1 MHSYSPILGEMRSQG
16 GRIRQNKVL
25 VKRFLTAS
33 LFLGALPLLSFAD
46 VKYNVRVNPA
56 AKNLSVRMQ
65 IDGAK
70 ESETVRIPAWCP
82 GFYFLLD
89 YEKAL
94 FDVNAVNLAGKKL
107 ATKKLD
113 SRAIQIS
120 NPTKEPIVITYR
132 IQGLDTGLGFFR
144 THVRAT
150 SAFINGP
157 SAFLYADDH
166 MTEKHSVKFNI
177 PTGWDIGTAMD
188 HDGQGN
194 YSSTGY
200 DELADH
206 PIQLGRFVRR
216 SFKVEGIPFEA
227 IWVGDPAPRCDV
239 DAETERLRRGS
250 IPAIKMMKKV
260 PFKRYLYLIHLEVGD
275 FAGGLEHRAST
286 TIAVGNSQ
294 TVHLDELATHEY
306 YHSWNVKQ
314 IRPKILGPFDYT
326 KQQRTVNLWFSEG
339 VTDYYAKLHAFQAG
353 LTSESQLLDGLRDE
367 IRTIERSETRKKMTL
382 EQVCYN
388 TWEDSGFGGFGD
400 LSFYNMGL
408 VAGFVLDASIRHESS
423 GKKSLD
429 DVMRLAYDRYALPK
443 PGFEEGA
450 LRDLVIEVGGAKLGP
465 IYDALIRTAG
475 NELPYAQLE
484 RLGLRLTIPGKE
496 YVDAPFVVNEAGTII
511 KVIGT
516 ETGLL
521 DGDNLVLVEPSS
533 TDQLKVTITRG
544 GQQKQVTVKARK
556 YKANDT
562 RLTRNIL
569 ATAEESARRAEWLK
583 GSGG

>member
-1 MHSYSPILGEMRSQG
+1 MCLLLS
-16 GRIRQNKVL
+16 
-25 VKRFLTAS
+25 
-33 LFLGALPLLSFAD
+33 ALPFFASAD

-94 FDVNAVNLAGKKL
+94 FDVNVVNLAGQKL
-107 ATKKLD
+107 VTKKLD
-113 SRAIQIS
+113 SRSIQIT
-120 NPTKEPIVITYR
+120 NPTKEPVVITYR
-132 IQGLDTGLGFFR
+132 IQGNDAGMGFFR

-150 SAFINGP
+150 NAFINGP
-157 SAFLYADDH
+157 SAFLYADAH
-166 MTEKHSVKFNI
+166 MTDKHSIKFNV
-177 PTGWDIGTAMD
+177 PSGWDIGTAMD

-194 YSSTGY
+194 YSSAGY

-250 IPAIKMMKKV
+250 IPAIKMMKTV

-275 FAGGLEHRAST
+275 FGGGLEHRAST

-306 YHSWNVKQ
+306 YHAWNVKQ
-314 IRPKILGPFDYT
+314 IRPKILGPFDYS
-326 KQQRTVNLWFSEG
+326 KPQRTVNLWFSEG

-382 EQVCYN
+382 EQVCFN
-388 TWEDSGFGGFGD
+388 TWEDTGFGGFGD

-408 VAGFVLDASIRHESS
+408 VAGFVLDATIRQETD

-429 DVMRLAYDRYALPK
+429 DVMRIAYDRYALPN

-450 LRDLVIEVGGAKLGP
+450 LRDLVVEVGGEKLGP
-465 IYDALIRTAG
+465 IYDTLIRSVG
-475 NELPYAQLE
+475 KDLPYSQLE
-484 RLGLRLTIPGKE
+484 HLGLRLTVPGKE
-496 YVDAPFVVNEAGTII
+496 YLDAPFVVNEAGTII

-521 DGDNLVLVEPSS
+521 DGDNLTLVEQEGVDS
-533 TDQLKVTITRG
+533 LKVTVKRG
-544 GQQKQVTVKARK
+544 GQQKQVIVKARK
-556 YKANDT
+556 FKANDT

-569 ATAEESARRAEWLK
+569 ATPTQLARRAEWLK

>member
-1 MHSYSPILGEMRSQG
+1 MRSQG

>member
-1 MHSYSPILGEMRSQG
+1 
-16 GRIRQNKVL
+16 
-25 VKRFLTAS
+25 
-33 LFLGALPLLSFAD
+33 
-46 VKYNVRVNPA
+46 
-56 AKNLSVRMQ
+56 MQ

-94 FDVNAVNLAGKKL
+94 FDVNVVNLAGQKL
-107 ATKKLD
+107 VTKKLD
-113 SRAIQIS
+113 SRSIQIA
-120 NPTKEPIVITYR
+120 NPTKEPVVITYR
-132 IQGLDTGLGFFR
+132 IQGNDAGMGFFR

-150 SAFINGP
+150 NAFINGP
-157 SAFLYADDH
+157 SAFLYADAH
-166 MTEKHSVKFNI
+166 MTDKHSVKFNV
-177 PTGWDIGTAMD
+177 PSGWDIGTAMD

-194 YSSTGY
+194 YSSAGY

-250 IPAIKMMKKV
+250 IPAIKMMKTV

-275 FAGGLEHRAST
+275 FGGGLEHRAST

-314 IRPKILGPFDYT
+314 IRPKLLGPFDYS
-326 KQQRTVNLWFSEG
+326 KPQRTVNLWFSEG

-382 EQVCYN
+382 EEVCFN
-388 TWEDSGFGGFGD
+388 TWEDTGFGGFGD

-408 VAGFVLDASIRHESS
+408 VAGFVLDASIRQETE

-429 DVMRLAYDRYALPK
+429 DVMRIAFDRYALPK

-450 LRDLVIEVGGAKLGP
+450 LRDLVVEVGGVKLGP
-465 IYDALIRTAG
+465 IYDTLIRSKG
-475 NELPYAQLE
+475 KDLPYSQLE
-484 RLGLRLTIPGKE
+484 HLGLRLTIPGKE
-496 YVDAPFVVNEAGTII
+496 YLDAPFVVNEAGTII

-521 DGDNLVLVEPSS
+521 DGDNLILVEQEG
-533 TDQLKVTITRG
+533 TDSLKVTVKRG
-544 GQQKQVTVKARK
+544 GQQKQVVVKARK
-556 YKANDT
+556 FKATDM

-569 ATAEESARRAEWLK
+569 ASPAQLARRTEWLK

>member
-1 MHSYSPILGEMRSQG
+1 MT
-16 GRIRQNKVL
+16 IRQNDVL
-25 VKRFLTAS
+25 VQRLLTS
-33 LFLGALPLLSFAD
+33 LSLLGALASLSFAD

-56 AKNLSVRMQ
+56 AKNLTVRMQ

-70 ESETVRIPAWCP
+70 ETETVRIPAWCP

-94 FDVNAVNLAGKKL
+94 FDVNVVNLAGKKL

-113 SRAIQIS
+113 ARAIQIS
-120 NPTKEPIVITYR
+120 NPSKEPVVVTYR

-166 MTEKHSVKFNI
+166 MTEKHSVKFNV

-188 HDGQGN
+188 HDGQGT
-194 YSSTGY
+194 YSSAGY

-216 SFKVEGIPFEA
+216 SFKVEGVPFEA

-250 IPAIKMMKKV
+250 IPAMRMMKKV
-260 PFKRYLYLIHLEVGD
+260 PFKKYVYLIHLEVGD

-286 TIAVGNSQ
+286 TIATGNGQ
-294 TVHLDELATHEY
+294 TVHLDELATHEF

-314 IRPKILGPFDYT
+314 IRPKILGPFDYS
-326 KQQRTVNLWFSEG
+326 KPQRTVNLWFSEG
-339 VTDYYAKLHAFQAG
+339 VTDYYSKLHAYQAG
-353 LTSESQLLDGLRDE
+353 LIGESQLLDGLRDE
-367 IRTIERSETRKKMTL
+367 IRTLERSETRKKMTL
-382 EQVCYN
+382 EQVCYQ

-408 VAGFVLDASIRHESS
+408 VSGFIFDATIRHETG

-443 PGFEEGA
+443 SGFEEGA
-450 LRDLVIEVGGAKLGP
+450 LRDLMVEVGGEKLGP
-465 IYDALIRTAG
+465 IYDTLIRSAG
-475 NELPYAQLE
+475 KELPYSQLE
-484 RLGLRLTIPGKE
+484 HLGLRLTTPGKE
-496 YVDAPFVVNEAGTII
+496 YLDAPFVVNESGTII

-516 ETGLL
+516 ETALL
-521 DGDNLVLVEPSS
+521 DGDNLILVEQEG
-533 TDQLKVTITRG
+533 TDSLKVTVKRG
-544 GQQKQVTVKARK
+544 GQEKQVVVKARK
-556 YKANDT
+556 FKANDT

-569 ATAEESARRAEWLK
+569 ATPAQLARRAEWLK